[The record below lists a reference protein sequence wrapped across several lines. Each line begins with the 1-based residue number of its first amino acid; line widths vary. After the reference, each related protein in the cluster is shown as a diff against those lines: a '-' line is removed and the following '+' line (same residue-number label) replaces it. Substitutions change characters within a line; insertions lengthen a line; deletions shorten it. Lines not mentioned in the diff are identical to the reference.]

1 MSARKRRSVVESVFD
16 RNQRREAEI
25 NEALK
30 QDAARHAAV
39 VKNMQRLR
47 ALRLAREE
55 LRLAREEKSKE
66 QPLTRTTVQRQ
77 QQAAG

>member
-1 MSARKRRSVVESVFD
+1 MADPKHREVAESVFE

-30 QDAARHAAV
+30 QETARRAAV

-47 ALRLAREE
+47 ALRLSRD
-55 LRLAREEKSKE
+55 EKAKIK
-66 QPLTRTTVQRQ
+66 
-77 QQAAG
+77 